1 MGGVPEAVGDAGLIV
16 RPRDVL
22 GVASALTRLLDDA
35 PLRAR
40 LGRAARERV
49 MELFTLDGCL
59 DAYRRAY
66 PLVIAG
72 EALS

>member
-1 MGGVPEAVGDAGLIV
+1 M
-16 RPRDVL
+16 
-22 GVASALTRLLDDA
+22 GVASALGRLLDDA

-59 DAYRRAY
+59 VAYRRAY
-66 PLVIAG
+66 PAAIAG
-72 EALS
+72 ETP